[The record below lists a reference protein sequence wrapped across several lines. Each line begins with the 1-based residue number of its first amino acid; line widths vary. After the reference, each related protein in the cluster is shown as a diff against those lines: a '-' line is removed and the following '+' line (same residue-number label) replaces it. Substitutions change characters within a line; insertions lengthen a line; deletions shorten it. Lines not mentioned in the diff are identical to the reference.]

1 MFFLLL
7 NEKVS
12 MLVVY
17 LLTDNY
23 WSKQTS
29 RSIKYNWGLPLTLYF
44 YWKEIFFT
52 EKRTE
57 ISDEDSAQKIDK
69 VHKNLF
75 YFTDINVF
83 NNSVLLFYFFG
94 IWI

>member
-17 LLTDNY
+17 LLNDNY
-23 WSKQTS
+23 RSKQTS

-57 ISDEDSAQKIDK
+57 ISEEDSAQKIDKK

-94 IWI
+94 I